1 MRGNV
6 APRKSKIKFAGKR
19 RKNRKNIRNIN
30 YKIIKIGKRSGAWS
44 VCALSPVFRC
54 NMPDFFVNSQKK
66 VIFFKK
72 ILTFKT
78 FRVQS
83 PCFNAV

>member
-44 VCALSPVFRC
+44 VCALSPVFQVQYAGFFC
-54 NMPDFFVNSQKK
+54 EFAEKSDFF
-66 VIFFKK
+66 
-72 ILTFKT
+72 
-78 FRVQS
+78 
-83 PCFNAV
+83 